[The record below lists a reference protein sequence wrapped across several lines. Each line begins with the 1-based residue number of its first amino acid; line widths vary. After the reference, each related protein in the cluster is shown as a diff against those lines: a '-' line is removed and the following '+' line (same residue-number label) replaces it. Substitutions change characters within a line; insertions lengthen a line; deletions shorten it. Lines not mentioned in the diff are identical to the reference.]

1 MRPNRRGFTLIEIMV
16 AMVILSIVALG
27 LGRFVSSFLHVV
39 ATSTV
44 RTVGSA
50 VAREQMQVI
59 LSSPQ
64 YPIPDAYMGTVTG
77 FPGFSSMK
85 RISTKT
91 RVTSVSPA
99 RDYTIITVKVT
110 EPTMIRLGATA
121 PDTINLTAVVA
132 KP

>member
-16 AMVILSIVALG
+16 ALVILSVVALG

-39 ATSTV
+39 ATSSV

-59 LSSPQ
+59 LSNPS
-64 YPIPDAYMGTVTG
+64 YPLPTTYGGTVTG

-85 RISTKT
+85 RITT
-91 RVTSVSPA
+91 MNRITSVTPA
-99 RDYTIITVKVT
+99 RDYTIVTVKVT